1 MLAVTFSGR
10 SQPTATTATCLFL
23 LFSLRFAALTLGGF
37 GDFLA
42 RSRSATGRCGRL
54 WCCLGRRLFLGLAT
68 GRHETLLSDRKH
80 ISIVQ
85 FDCIV
90 MRQKRPP
97 SIKRG
102 ASDVGKGP
110 IPEADTGKGLGEGG
124 LLRNPPQA
132 ARCAGRHELRA
143 FGDVEDAH
151 ARLTPPRR
159 RLPFRRSPVWFP
171 PTAAHAPDDD
181 LTRFDR
187 RFARASRSALRAF
200 RCRLALAPAPPS

>member
-1 MLAVTFSGR
+1 MSERG
-10 SQPTATTATCLFL
+10 QYQK
-23 LFSLRFAALTLGGF
+23 LTRAKGS
-37 GDFLA
+37 A
-42 RSRSATGRCGRL
+42 R
-54 WCCLGRRLFLGLAT
+54 
-68 GRHETLLSDRKH
+68 
-80 ISIVQ
+80 
-85 FDCIV
+85 
-90 MRQKRPP
+90 
-97 SIKRG
+97 
-102 ASDVGKGP
+102 
-110 IPEADTGKGLGEGG
+110 GG

-151 ARLTPPRR
+151 ARLTPP